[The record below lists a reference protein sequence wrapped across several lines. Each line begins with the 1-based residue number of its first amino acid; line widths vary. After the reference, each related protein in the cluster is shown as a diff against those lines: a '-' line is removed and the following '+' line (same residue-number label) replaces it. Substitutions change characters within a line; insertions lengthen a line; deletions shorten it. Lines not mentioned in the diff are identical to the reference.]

1 MELPHGDLGLRLGGP
16 PPGALLDRAGHHV
29 YGVDISAE
37 KVRAI
42 AEGRSPVV
50 EPGVEELLQAGVR
63 DGRLRAGP
71 TLEPRIDTLHLP
83 VISPAPPP
91 RADGKLA
98 LSRLLTGPRDIGRCM
113 RARRP
118 GLPPLLLVFRST
130 VPPGTTE
137 RLVLPTLARAAG
149 EGPGRLYEVAF
160 NPEFLREA

>member
-63 DGRLRAGP
+63 VGRPQDGP
-71 TLEPRIDTLHLP
+71 TLEPP
-83 VISPAPPP
+83 VGSPELAEVFDGTPPPAP
-91 RADGKLA
+91 GKLHP
-98 LSRLLTGPRDIGRCM
+98 S
-113 RARRP
+113 
-118 GLPPLLLVFRST
+118 PPL
-130 VPPGTTE
+130 
-137 RLVLPTLARAAG
+137 TLARG
-149 EGPGRLYEVAF
+149 IG
-160 NPEFLREA
+160 